1 MPDRDLPNGAELSLV
16 HWGLFSGTVP
26 MMKEPLARLASA
38 DYHDFGSLTRVPSLL
53 PARARATLA
62 CLGREGPWFKT
73 GTWSSAIQRHAITQ
87 GWISPTRPT
96 LFFQTLGALVL
107 PPEYRYAIYTDR
119 LAREGAAETE
129 AYRSTWGP
137 GWIERE
143 EAFLARAESIF
154 VMGPSSKEALSSRYG
169 LDTANVQVVG
179 AGPGTG
185 IGPIS
190 RARRPARRLLF
201 VGTNWGL
208 KGGSE
213 VVEAFKRLSDRHP
226 ELELTLV
233 GDEPSVPLPDRVSKL
248 GRVPGGEMPRL
259 FAESDIFV
267 VPTYMEALGYSLLEA
282 LLQGL
287 PAIGSTV
294 GNQGWLIGDAGTT
307 VEAGNVD
314 QVEQAIE
321 MVVTD
326 FDDYKEKA
334 IRRADELRETMT
346 WDRVASTI
354 VDAFLDK
361 TERSR

>member
-1 MPDRDLPNGAELSLV
+1 MSDRNQPIGAELSLV

-26 MMKEPLARLASA
+26 MMKEPLARLATV
-38 DYHDFGSLTRVPSLL
+38 DYHDFGSVTRVPSLL
-53 PARARATLA
+53 PARVRATFA
-62 CLGREGPWFKT
+62 CVGREGPWFKT
-73 GTWSSAIQRHAITQ
+73 GIWSGAIQRHAIAQ
-87 GWISPTRPT
+87 GWISPSRPT
-96 LFFQTLGALVL
+96 LFFQTLGAQVL

-119 LAREGAAETE
+119 LAREGAAEAE
-129 AYRSTWGP
+129 VYRSTWGP

-143 EAFLARAESIF
+143 EAFLAGAESIF
-154 VMGPSSKEALSSRYG
+154 VMGPSSKEALSTRYG

-185 IGPIS
+185 IGPIG
-190 RARRPARRLLF
+190 RERRPARRLLF

-213 VVEAFKRLSDRHP
+213 VVEAFSRLSDRHP

-294 GNQGWLIGDAGTT
+294 GNQGWLIGDAGKT

-314 QVEQAIE
+314 QIEQAIE
-321 MVVTD
+321 AVVAE
-326 FDDYKEKA
+326 FDLYKEKA
-334 IRRADELRETMT
+334 IRRAEELRPTMS
-346 WDRVASTI
+346 WDRVAATI
-354 VDAFLDK
+354 VGSFVAQD
-361 TERSR
+361 ERSR